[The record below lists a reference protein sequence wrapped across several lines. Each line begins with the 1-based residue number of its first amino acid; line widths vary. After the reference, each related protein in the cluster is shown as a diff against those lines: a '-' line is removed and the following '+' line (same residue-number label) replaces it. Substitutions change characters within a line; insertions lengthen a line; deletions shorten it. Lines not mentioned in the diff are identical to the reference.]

1 MENTDD
7 WQNSR
12 QQSLLR
18 VCVCVCVIYPGITHR
33 HNKDDN
39 EPEQWHES
47 FGHAGRKRKKKE
59 KHEINLI
66 SRRLKSVSDELYVM
80 SQIVLFFIY
89 VEGERKHAAD

>member
-18 VCVCVCVIYPGITHR
+18 VCVCVLFTLGSHTDTIKMTTNPSSDMNPLATL
-33 HNKDDN
+33 
-39 EPEQWHES
+39 E
-47 FGHAGRKRKKKE
+47 GREKKK

-66 SRRLKSVSDELYVM
+66 SRRLKSVSDELYVK

>member
-18 VCVCVCVIYPGITHR
+18 VCVCVIYPGITHR

-47 FGHAGRKRKKKE
+47 FGHAGRKRKKK

-66 SRRLKSVSDELYVM
+66 SCRLKSVSDELYVK